1 MAASRPFLVE
11 MATDVPQFFG
21 DEAVVPDFR
30 RLLRVSRCVFFSDL
44 FRFCQI
50 FKVTHSKFPVTAPP
64 TRPVLYMDGYRVNQ
78 DLSIELLR
86 QPVDQSRIPS

>member
-21 DEAVVPDFR
+21 DEAVVPNFCA
-30 RLLRVSRCVFFSDL
+30 LLWVSRCAFFSDL

-50 FKVTHSKFPVTAPP
+50 FKVVHH
-64 TRPVLYMDGYRVNQ
+64 
-78 DLSIELLR
+78 R
-86 QPVDQSRIPS
+86 QT

>member
-21 DEAVVPDFR
+21 DEAVVPDFCT
-30 RLLRVSRCVFFSDL
+30 LLRVSRCAFSPDL

-50 FKVTHSKFPVTAPP
+50 FKVAHFKFPVAAPF
-64 TRPVLYMDGYRVNQ
+64 RPF
-78 DLSIELLR
+78 LR
-86 QPVDQSRIPS
+86 